1 MGRVNSASA
10 KGASVEF
17 SRREVTVTVE
27 ENSENIEANIEV
39 HMDGDMKGVCAN
51 ISMGWRYAPLEIEVR
66 TIDGVLIPSN
76 RLGGAI
82 SIPPRVTDFDSRRV
96 LINASWGKSVVEK
109 ISSEPMVFAVSV
121 DYEKTND
128 PTILLNSGRGIE
140 GAEKK
145 KPEIGAMQI
154 RKSNVEYV
162 PRTVMSS
169 LANIRSRAVSYTH
182 LRAHET

>member
-1 MGRVNSASA
+1 MGRVNSVTA

-17 SRREVTVTVE
+17 SRREVTLTVD
-27 ENSENIEANIEV
+27 ENSKNIEVNIEV

-51 ISMGWRYAPLEIEVR
+51 ITLGWRYAPIEIEIR

-96 LINASWGKSVVEK
+96 LINASWGESVIEK
-109 ISSEPMVFAVSV
+109 ISSEPMVFAVLV

-128 PTILLNSGRGIE
+128 PTILLNSGRGID

-145 KPEIGAMQI
+145 SL
-154 RKSNVEYV
+154 KSGLCK
-162 PRTVMSS
+162 SGS
-169 LANIRSRAVSYTH
+169 LM
-182 LRAHET
+182 